1 MGINTIEDIV
11 SLLMRRDNISEN
23 EARSLVENCRA
34 ELDGLME
41 DGGSYD
47 EAADIVCDW
56 LSLEPDVLDV
66 MIMGY

>member
-1 MGINTIEDIV
+1 MEINTVEDIV

-23 EARSLVENCRA
+23 EAWSLVEGCRA
-34 ELDGLME
+34 ELDNLME

-56 LSLEPDVLDV
+56 LSLEPDVLDI

>member
-1 MGINTIEDIV
+1 MEINTIDDII
-11 SLLMRRDNISEN
+11 SLLMRRDDISEN
-23 EARSLVENCRA
+23 EARSLVEGCKA
-34 ELDGLME
+34 ELDSLME

-56 LSLEPDVLDV
+56 LSLEPDVLDI